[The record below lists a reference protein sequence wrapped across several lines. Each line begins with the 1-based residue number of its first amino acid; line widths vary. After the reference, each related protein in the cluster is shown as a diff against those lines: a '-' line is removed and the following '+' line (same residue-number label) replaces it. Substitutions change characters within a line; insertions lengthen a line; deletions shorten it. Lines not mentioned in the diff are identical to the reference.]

1 MQWHIILSKAFYEKI
16 ITDLDL
22 VNNDKKDVKKGK
34 FKTLKQELSSNNYR
48 LNTLSQNINI
58 FDFDKIYDK

>member
-22 VNNDKKDVKKGK
+22 VNHDKKDVKKGK
-34 FKTLKQELSSNNYR
+34 FKTQKKELSSNNYR

-58 FDFDKIYDK
+58 FD

>member
-34 FKTLKQELSSNNYR
+34 FKT
-48 LNTLSQNINI
+48 
-58 FDFDKIYDK
+58 

>member
-22 VNNDKKDVKKGK
+22 VNHDKKDVKKGK
-34 FKTLKQELSSNNYR
+34 FKT
-48 LNTLSQNINI
+48 
-58 FDFDKIYDK
+58 

>member
-58 FDFDKIYDK
+58 FD